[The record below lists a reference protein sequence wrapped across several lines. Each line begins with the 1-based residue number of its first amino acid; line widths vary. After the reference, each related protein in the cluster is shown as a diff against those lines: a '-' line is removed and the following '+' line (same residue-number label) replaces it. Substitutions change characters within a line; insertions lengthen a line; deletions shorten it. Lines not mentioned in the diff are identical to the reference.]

1 MAKNKQPMQS
11 NRVNYQSGYNKLN
24 TGNSFGLLDQLGDDV
39 NILPN
44 GLDNDNN
51 NNGIIDTSLP
61 KPKVGP
67 GRPRADPLSK
77 VSDPAVR

>member
-24 TGNSFGLLDQLGDDV
+24 TGNSFGLLQLGDAAAA
-39 NILPN
+39 NLPN
-44 GLDNDNN
+44 GLDNNYTDLN
-51 NNGIIDTSLP
+51 DTALP